1 MYDRQ
6 QQYLSIYIYE
16 VGLRELARELV
27 VRDVNTYKKVE
38 RTDTR
43 TWYEYTGTWYV
54 LILFSP
60 CLFPSFLYF
69 I

>member
-43 TWYEYTGTWYV
+43 TWYEYTGTY
-54 LILFSP
+54 
-60 CLFPSFLYF
+60 
-69 I
+69 